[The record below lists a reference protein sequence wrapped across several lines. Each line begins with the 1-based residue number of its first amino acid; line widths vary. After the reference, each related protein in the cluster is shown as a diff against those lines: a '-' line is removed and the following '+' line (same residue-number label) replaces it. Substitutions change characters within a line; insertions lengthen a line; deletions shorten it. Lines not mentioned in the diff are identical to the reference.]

1 VGGLVLDLYVL
12 YLIKL
17 VIWALRMRGSGKW
30 PITTALVS
38 FTDEYAAGSIYP
50 TGTLVYS
57 YDVDGET
64 FDGENS
70 KPFLWSTSAQQYIA
84 RFPEKSR
91 ITIRLKPGDPKT
103 SVFRDDDQSASA

>member
-1 VGGLVLDLYVL
+1 MGGLVLDLYVV

-17 VIWALRMRGSGKW
+17 VIWAFRMRGSGKW
-30 PITTALVS
+30 PITTAVV
-38 FTDEYAAGSIYP
+38 FFIDEQAATPSYP
-50 TGTLVYS
+50 TGRVVYS
-57 YDVDGET
+57 YDVDGES

-70 KPFLWSTSAQQYIA
+70 KPFLWSKSAQRYIA

-91 ITIRLKPGDPKT
+91 ITIRLKPADPKT